1 MMTHVLIFAAEYEA
15 EAWETGSRH
24 SDETGYHS
32 KAPSGNRSHAPP
44 SRTHSP
50 RPSYHQSQAGDYY
63 RDTNLTNPQGSTYH
77 PNGSQSNLS
86 HYGGAPSQF
95 GMPTLPFLPFGG
107 SASVHGSDYGG
118 AMGMPAAMPYPPT
131 GSGYGMMPNAPRNTF
146 MTNMNMF
153 GGSGDIHGS
162 QGGFAPPMAPGLM
175 GGMGGQRPMSTFSLA
190 TTVNPFASGPSMST
204 DPSDEELITALRA
217 YLSTQDLMTVTK
229 K

>member
-1 MMTHVLIFAAEYEA
+1 MADFIAEYEA

-32 KAPSGNRSHAPP
+32 KSPSGAPSRSHGPA
-44 SRTHSP
+44 SRSHSP

-63 RDTNLTNPQGSTYH
+63 RDTNVTNPQGSTYH
-77 PNGSQSNLS
+77 GNGSQTNLS
-86 HYGGAPSQF
+86 VYAGATNPFNVPQ
-95 GMPTLPFLPFGG
+95 LPFMPFGG
-107 SASVHGSDYGG
+107 SGSVHGSDYGG
-118 AMGMPAAMPYPPT
+118 AMPMPGPMPYQGT
-131 GSGYGMMPNAPRNTF
+131 GSMYGMMPNVPRNT
-146 MTNMNMF
+146 MMNMY
-153 GGSGDIHGS
+153 GGDVHGS
-162 QGGFAPPMAPGLM
+162 QGGFAPPMAPGM
-175 GGMGGQRPMSTFSLA
+175 QRPMSTFSLA

>member
-118 AMGMPAAMPYPPT
+118 AMGMPAAMPYQQT
-131 GSGYGMMPNAPRNTF
+131 GSGYGMMPNAPRNTV
-146 MTNMNMF
+146 MTSMNMF
-153 GGSGDIHGS
+153 GGDASGS
-162 QGGFAPPMAPGLM
+162 QIGFTPPMAPGM
-175 GGMGGQRPMSTFSLA
+175 MQRPMSTFSLA
-190 TTVNPFASGPSMST
+190 TTVNPFAAGPSNSV
-204 DPSDEELITALRA
+204 DPTEEELTTALRA